1 MIKAILYTRD
11 YCVYCVKAKRK
22 LEELNIPI
30 EEIDVEA
37 EEGRMEEMIRLSGRM
52 TLPQIFFHVGGCDDL
67 YELDEKGGL
76 DVLKG

>member
-1 MIKAILYTRD
+1 MIKAILYTKN
-11 YCVYCVKAKRK
+11 YCGYCVKAKRK

-52 TLPQIFFHVGGCDDL
+52 TVPQIFFHVGGCDDL
-67 YELDEKGGL
+67 YDLDEKGGL
-76 DVLKG
+76 DVLK